1 MTQRID
7 FLLHRCPVVEDDL
20 RPLEHP
26 LAFTGQPMEPLA
38 ALDDRHTE
46 FLFELTDAAGERRL
60 RHMTGLRGA
69 REVFLARERDQVL
82 QLADVHPL
90 SA

>member
-1 MTQRID
+1 MIGADQVRP
-7 FLLHRCPVVEDDL
+7 FDD
-20 RPLEHP
+20 P
-26 LAFTGQPMEPLA
+26 LAFTGQPMEALA

-60 RHMTGLRGA
+60 RHMTGLRRA
-69 REVFLARERDQVL
+69 REVLLACEGDQVL
-82 QLADVHPL
+82 QLTDVHPP